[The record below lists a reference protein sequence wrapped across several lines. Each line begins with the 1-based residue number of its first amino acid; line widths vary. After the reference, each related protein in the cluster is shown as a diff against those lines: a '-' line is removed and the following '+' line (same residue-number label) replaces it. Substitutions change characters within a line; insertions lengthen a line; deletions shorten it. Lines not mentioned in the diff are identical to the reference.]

1 MKVIVSRN
9 NRTFEAY
16 VNIDNYGFVDVT
28 FYEEVRPSWK
38 IFRTKFFP
46 FHSSWFRVNEYSD
59 IMIGIE
65 TCLMG
70 GFHKEGL
77 EKNLK
82 EKIKD
87 FEKPIDKSSKV

>member
-1 MKVIVSRN
+1 MKITICRN
-9 NRTFEAY
+9 NRTFDAY
-16 VNIDNYGFVDVT
+16 VGSIGTGIAEVS
-28 FYEEVRPSWK
+28 FYEVVRPSWK